1 MGRPASWVHWLQN
14 TETREPPFDHLL
26 LRPLGLMFLPP
37 YQNPNKHHDNIFLI
51 TLMEKG
57 ILWGTEWAGV
67 SLPLLP
73 PHL

>member
-1 MGRPASWVHWLQN
+1 MGDWLGT

-26 LRPLGLMFLPP
+26 LGPLGLMFLPP
-37 YQNPNKHHDNIFLI
+37 YQNPNKHHDNTFLI

-57 ILWGTEWAGV
+57 TLWGQKRVGV
-67 SLPLLP
+67 SLALFP